1 MINVNAIACV
11 TEIHL
16 QLQAQRRRLR
26 RRHILPRR
34 GSGWRWLRLS
44 LLRLRGGLHQA
55 NNGCAGY
62 WRAVGGSCC
71 QHSAAESG
79 STRQLLPGLGS
90 CRQHGAPICSM
101 PDLLLLL
108 GGELLV
114 GGVLPQA
121 RRHTPRLGV
130 CPPAHMAH
138 RGY

>member
-1 MINVNAIACV
+1 VAACTKPTTGV
-11 TEIHL
+11 QVIG
-16 QLQAQRRRLR
+16 A
-26 RRHILPRR
+26 P
-34 GSGWRWLRLS
+34 W
-44 LLRLRGGLHQA
+44 
-55 NNGCAGY
+55 
-62 WRAVGGSCC
+62 
-71 QHSAAESG
+71 AAAAA
-79 STRQLLPGLGS
+79 STRLPSQAALGS
-90 CRQHGAPICSM
+90 CRQHDAPICSM